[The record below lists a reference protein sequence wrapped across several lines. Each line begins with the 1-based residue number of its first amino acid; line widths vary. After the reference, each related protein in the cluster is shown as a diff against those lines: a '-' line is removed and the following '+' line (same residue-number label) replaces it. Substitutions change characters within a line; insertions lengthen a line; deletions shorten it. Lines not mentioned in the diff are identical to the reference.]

1 MKLSLSCHLSVILGA
16 LALLSSCDKEPAAGN
31 PSTPT
36 AEVAD
41 DPRFGPWS
49 SKAELQF
56 KMERLPAD
64 QFFSAVQ
71 GRCHEGINQYRAI
84 TEKFQQEKYREWAV
98 FWGLTEKELFDYEIT
113 LLRLGFVRHQTQV
126 FTDSSGVALH
136 QLIMLCPLDAESFEE
151 PGLTVLEKDQIDP
164 AIVAQAPASKNHD
177 LGKPVDPQGGVV
189 SPQPVKPQVMET
201 LPEGPVVTQQ
211 KETPVASLPEES
223 PEEEMEPDRPDVAVN
238 PEPKPTPPAP
248 KATVVEEEKPATGKM
263 RNHIV
268 VKGDTLSSISRRYRV
283 SVAAIKSANRL
294 KNDFLQVKQLLK
306 IPAP

>member
-1 MKLSLSCHLSVILGA
+1 MKHSLISH
-16 LALLSSCDKEPAAGN
+16 LALVLGTFTLLCSCDKEAAKGKS
-31 PSTPT
+31 PTDSTAVV
-36 AEVAD
+36 AE
-41 DPRFGPWS
+41 DPRFSPWS

-71 GRCHEGINQYRAI
+71 GRCYNGINQYRAI

-113 LLRLGFVRHQTQV
+113 LLRLGFERHQTQV

-136 QLIMLCPLDAESFEE
+136 QLIMLCPLNAESFEE
-151 PGLTVLEKDQIDP
+151 PGLTVLEKNQIDP
-164 AIVAQAPASKNHD
+164 AILAQAPASANQD

-189 SPQPVKPQVMET
+189 SPQPVKPMVMET
-201 LPEGPVVTQQ
+201 LPEGPAVAQQ
-211 KETPVASLPEES
+211 KETLVAPLPEET
-223 PEEEMEPDRPDVAVN
+223 PEEEMEPTKPEVVAEVK
-238 PEPKPTPPAP
+238 EPTAP
-248 KATVVEEEKPATGKM
+248 KAVPVVEEKPVATGKM

-283 SVAAIKSANRL
+283 SVAAIKSANQL
-294 KNDFLQVKQLLK
+294 KSDFLRLKQLLK
-306 IPAP
+306 IPTK